1 VEEDTESG
9 NSGIFLVGWL
19 YAGDRDLMRPTCF
32 AEHAGIFS
40 NLMSRSP
47 GSLRPYSERR
57 PNGGAGPERS
67 ERVKYV
73 LLIYDNPEAREAF
86 FGERGNELM
95 GEIDALVKELTE
107 SAELVSAE
115 ALADPSNTKTVRV
128 RDGVPA
134 VTDGPFAEAKEQLG
148 GYLIVDCESPERAAE
163 IAARWPNARYCAME
177 VRPIMEEAG
186 TEM

>member
-1 VEEDTESG
+1 
-9 NSGIFLVGWL
+9 
-19 YAGDRDLMRPTCF
+19 
-32 AEHAGIFS
+32 
-40 NLMSRSP
+40 
-47 GSLRPYSERR
+47 
-57 PNGGAGPERS
+57 
-67 ERVKYV
+67 VKYV
-73 LLIYDNPEAREAF
+73 LLSYDNPEAWEAF
-86 FGERGNELM
+86 RGNELM
-95 GEIDALVKELTE
+95 SEIDALDALVKELTE